1 MKRNRQQRTCHCAAY
16 AFPHRHDVRRCIVED
31 EDDALCGDD
40 YAADHRADDP
50 RRGLAKELNR
60 LIRRVGDE

>member
-1 MKRNRQQRTCHCAAY
+1 MKRNRPQKTCHCAAY
-16 AFPHRHDVRRCIVED
+16 AFPHRHDVRRCIVAED
-31 EDDALCGDD
+31 IDDGDD

-50 RRGLAKELNR
+50 RRGQAAGLNR